1 MPTKPLITIVPVMLA
16 LAGCST
22 HLLQPRK
29 AERQTGHCAEGV
41 CLLYLQNVLD
51 SDGDGYSDAD
61 EIAMGTDPKDAAS
74 YPKTLDVVARLQ
86 ERDLRSFNLGL
97 SQILV
102 LPEKDPEG
110 KDLVPSRAAVE
121 RKSTFEA
128 LGISA
133 EKLKTYGASF
143 TDGFALTINAT
154 GELQR
159 PANGQSSG
167 PPELRLV
174 MIRQGL
180 YSADAFVD
188 DGPKTTISPDGTK
201 VEKGKFSDSKKQDA
215 DKPGVEVKERDI
227 TITYPDGKPERYTER
242 VWVEGGN
249 ITGRIITPKK
259 YCSDDPCGRI
269 TVGTVSKEDK
279 KKVDAKLAGTVRP
292 VPDQPPSPVRD
303 GSPIV
308 TLEKKRNTI
317 ILTDPDKADY
327 PFRYKSLFLV
337 NETTFFDRKSTNTT
351 PGPEGIVGDIRPGSG
366 RP

>member
-110 KDLVPSRAAVE
+110 KDLVPSRVAVE

-180 YSADAFVD
+180 YSADPTPEAKKTFS
-188 DGPKTTISPDGTK
+188 DGPDGKQQPDGSRLVTETWEVTFPDGTK
-201 VEKGKFSDSKKQDA
+201 GETTKTTRIPAGNGGPPKEEWKT
-215 DKPGVEVKERDI
+215 EV
-227 TITYPDGKPERYTER
+227 
-242 VWVEGGN
+242 
-249 ITGRIITPKK
+249 KK
-259 YCSDDPCGRI
+259 YCTEDPCGQI
-269 TVGTVSKEDK
+269 TVGTVSKEDQ

-303 GSPIV
+303 GSPV
-308 TLEKKRNTI
+308 ATLEKKRNTI
-317 ILTDPDKADY
+317 ILTDPDKTDY

-337 NETTFFDRKSTNTT
+337 SETTFVDRKSTNTT
-351 PGPEGIVGDIRPGSG
+351 PGPGGIVGDIRPGSG

>member
-110 KDLVPSRAAVE
+110 KDLVPSRVAVE

-167 PPELRLV
+167 PPELRLG

-180 YSADAFVD
+180 YSAE
-188 DGPKTTISPDGTK
+188 GTKPKILPDGTK
-201 VEKGKFSDSKKQDA
+201 VDKSEPKDSGNQRVNGIDY
-215 DKPGVEVKERDI
+215 EVKERDV
-227 TITYPDGKPERYTER
+227 TITTPDGKSERYTEKIFYKD
-242 VWVEGGN
+242 GN
-249 ITGRIITPKK
+249 EHHHEIVPKK

-317 ILTDPDKADY
+317 ILTDPDKTDY

-351 PGPEGIVGDIRPGSG
+351 PGPGGIVGDIRPGSG